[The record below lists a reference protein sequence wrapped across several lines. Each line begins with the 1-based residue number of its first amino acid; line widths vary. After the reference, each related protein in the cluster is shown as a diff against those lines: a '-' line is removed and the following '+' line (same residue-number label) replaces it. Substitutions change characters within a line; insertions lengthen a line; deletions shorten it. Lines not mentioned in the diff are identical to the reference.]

1 MPSRR
6 TFGRR
11 FRDRQKVWE
20 GFLDWTNLYMG
31 KMDEHTVR
39 PHGGDRSRM
48 ADYAVRISGLHS
60 VFADYGRRGLPYDQA
75 NYCVDGVPV
84 FHGATMWG
92 DDDEWFCD
100 QIRKAT
106 DRRPAFFN
114 VFLHNWTFPWE
125 RIRKIQDMLGPDYV
139 WVTPSQ
145 LAALY
150 GQAQGGKSTLPQA
163 PGTKEAPR
171 P

>member
-1 MPSRR
+1 MSRGVGYVFPQ

-11 FRDRQKVWE
+11 YRDREKVLD
-20 GFLDWTNLYMG
+20 GFLDWTGLYMG

-48 ADYAVRISGLHS
+48 EAYATHIKGLHS

-75 NYCVDGVPV
+75 NYFLDGLPV
-84 FHGATMWG
+84 LHAATLWN
-92 DDDEWFCD
+92 DDDQWFCD

-106 DRRPAFFN
+106 QKRPAFFN

-125 RIRKIQDMLGPDYV
+125 RVKRIQDLLGSDYV

-150 GQAQGGKSTLPQA
+150 RQAEG
-163 PGTKEAPR
+163 R
-171 P
+171 